1 LPLLRHGP
9 AQFQAFI
16 PGTNVRV
23 HTVGDELFATRVH
36 SEVVDYRYAGREGG
50 EVVMEPMTL
59 PPAVAEACRQVARRL
74 DLLLAGIDL
83 KETPE
88 GEYYCFEV
96 NPCPGFL
103 YYEKHTGQ
111 PISLALAELLRA
123 GRQPAPLMERR
134 EPMPML

>member
-1 LPLLRHGP
+1 
-9 AQFQAFI
+9 
-16 PGTNVRV
+16 
-23 HTVGDELFATRVH
+23 VH
-36 SEVVDYRYAGREGG
+36 SEVVDYRYAAREGG
-50 EVVMEPMTL
+50 EVAMEPMAL
-59 PPAVAEACRQVARRL
+59 PPAVAEACLRLARRL

-123 GRQPAPLMERR
+123 GAQPRPAEERR
-134 EPMPML
+134 APMPMP